1 MLVQAAASGVAGH
14 AVNHWYLSL
23 RQPPLTAPNAVFALF
38 WLLADLSLGLSAW
51 VLWRRLDPWR
61 LSPRAALRL
70 WAWEI
75 ALIALWAPAF
85 FGLHAPVAGLVVLL
99 PLFGTASAT
108 AYAFWYR
115 DRLAAALLL
124 PSLLWLCY
132 GAYLNVGFWW
142 LNPAFG

>member
-1 MLVQAAASGVAGH
+1 VAASGIIAP
-14 AVNHWYLSL
+14 AMSHWYLSL
-23 RQPPLTAPNAVFALF
+23 RQPPWTAPGFVFSAF
-38 WLLADLSLGLSAW
+38 WLVADLSLGGAAW
-51 VLWRRLDPWR
+51 VLWRQVDPWR

-70 WAWEI
+70 WGWQI
-75 ALIALWAPAF
+75 ALIAAWPPVF
-85 FGLHAPVAGLVVLL
+85 FGLRSPAAGLVVLL
-99 PLFGTASAT
+99 LLAGIASAT

-115 DRLAAALLL
+115 DRLAGVMLL

>member
-1 MLVQAAASGVAGH
+1 MVAEI
-14 AVNHWYLSL
+14 
-23 RQPPLTAPNAVFALF
+23 
-38 WLLADLSLGLSAW
+38 SLGIAAW
-51 VLWRRLDPWR
+51 ILWRSQDPWR
-61 LSPRAALRL
+61 LTPRPALRL

-75 ALIALWAPAF
+75 ALIAIWAPAF
-85 FGLHAPVAGLVVLL
+85 LGLRSPAAGLVVMLL
-99 PLFGTASAT
+99 LVGTASAT
-108 AYAFWYR
+108 TYAFWCR

>member
-1 MLVQAAASGVAGH
+1 MLVQVAASGLAGH
-14 AVNHWYLSL
+14 AASHWYLSL
-23 RQPPLTAPNAVFALF
+23 RQPPLTPPKPVFSLL
-38 WLLADLSLGLSAW
+38 WVLADISLGVAAW
-51 VLWRRLDPWR
+51 VLWRRMDPWR
-61 LSPRAALRL
+61 LSPRIALRL

-75 ALIALWAPAF
+75 ALIALWVPAF
-85 FGLHAPVAGLVVLL
+85 FGLHAPGAGLVVMILL
-99 PLFGTASAT
+99 IGSASAT

-115 DRLAAALLL
+115 DRLAGALLL